1 LIELLKFKRR
11 KVVVVSTPQV
21 CVLVCVQLSS
31 YVCLRLSA
39 YMSSHEAK
47 FAICYSLYM
56 ELSNFLSQNIR
67 ENGREECMKSLL
79 KFSPRLCKANPSD
92 ADAAALLGRFD
103 PKLLVKDF
111 CTFRQFYTQYRGK
124 DLSEV
129 CVCVCVCVCA

>member
-1 LIELLKFKRR
+1 
-11 KVVVVSTPQV
+11 
-21 CVLVCVQLSS
+21 
-31 YVCLRLSA
+31 
-39 YMSSHEAK
+39 
-47 FAICYSLYM
+47 M

-92 ADAAALLGRFD
+92 ADSAALLGRFD

-111 CTFRQFYTQYRGK
+111 CTFRQFYTQYRVK